1 MSFQDGWAA
10 LNLDMPPRVPHTE
23 YSVTEHWGV
32 IKAVTGLEI
41 QPDSPAALR
50 HQGSLALMQAWDFDF
65 RWSTLISDGELAEC
79 STDMGHA
86 EYAAG
91 GVDRRD
97 TIHCPFETPEQV
109 LDFDPWAVY
118 GSRDEAD
125 LIRRFEASYRSQR
138 EETPDMVTMTGIYIT
153 VVSGLIAIFG
163 WEMLLL
169 AAGVDPKR
177 FGEMT
182 NRYVSWIQQYY
193 AALGK
198 ADVPVVMVHD
208 DIVWSSGP
216 FISPRWY
223 REYVFPNYKKLFA
236 PLLESGKKVMFT
248 SDGDYTRFIDDIAGC
263 GVHGFV
269 LEPWT
274 DMQYIADH
282 YGNTHAFIG
291 NADTRILL
299 RNNKAEIRAE
309 VERCM
314 AIGKQ
319 YPGFFLAV
327 GNHIP
332 SNTPV
337 DAVLYYNDVYQ
348 ALSRR

>member
-1 MSFQDGWAA
+1 
-10 LNLDMPPRVPHTE
+10 
-23 YSVTEHWGV
+23 
-32 IKAVTGLEI
+32 
-41 QPDSPAALR
+41 
-50 HQGSLALMQAWDFDF
+50 
-65 RWSTLISDGELAEC
+65 
-79 STDMGHA
+79 
-86 EYAAG
+86 
-91 GVDRRD
+91 
-97 TIHCPFETPEQV
+97 
-109 LDFDPWAVY
+109 
-118 GSRDEAD
+118 
-125 LIRRFEASYRSQR
+125 
-138 EETPDMVTMTGIYIT
+138 
-153 VVSGLIAIFG
+153 
-163 WEMLLL
+163 LL